1 MGEPIVIMGAGW
13 AGMAAAKL
21 LTGQGRKVVLID
33 QSFDSVAQSGQLH
46 VLLSRGQGLLKRF
59 FPEVYRKISNECPEV
74 NWGSEIYWKSPREH
88 FPKDIST
95 FPAAY

>member
-33 QSFDSVAQSGQLH
+33 QSFD
-46 VLLSRGQGLLKRF
+46 
-59 FPEVYRKISNECPEV
+59 
-74 NWGSEIYWKSPREH
+74 
-88 FPKDIST
+88 
-95 FPAAY
+95 